1 MIRTPD
7 GKLCLL
13 DFGLMTQITEDQKYG
28 MIEAISHL
36 VHRDYES
43 IGSDFVKL
51 DFIPRDV
58 DIRPILPA
66 LANVFDAALA
76 GGGAKSINFQA
87 LAADL
92 AQITFEYPFRIP
104 PYFALIIRAIGVL
117 EGIALVGNKD
127 FAIVDEAYPYISRRL
142 LTDSSPRL
150 KAALQYMVYGQTG
163 VFDVERMLDLLQALE
178 SFNNLKETGN
188 KNTINSESSGNF
200 NIKDDEAFDFDA
212 SSLASSL
219 SSPTS
224 DLRTREALKFFFSED
239 GQVAR
244 EFLLEEVTKSV
255 DTLSRNALWQL
266 AEITN
271 IPIKSFPGSSLLR
284 AVLPEITAADKVVIQ
299 NARRLLTFFSM
310 TRSDASSS
318 SISQAQLANNNM
330 NALFN
335 PASLLMPGN
344 MAKNRRKLSEV
355 FLMNTA
361 SVAPGEAASTLG
373 ISADR
378 VQELRSVLREFG
390 PSLSDFSLLVA
401 ARLIDRVVARLM
413 KYTSN
418 TIFN

>member
-1 MIRTPD
+1 M
-7 GKLCLL
+7 G
-13 DFGLMTQITEDQKYG
+13 
-28 MIEAISHL
+28 
-36 VHRDYES
+36 
-43 IGSDFVKL
+43 
-51 DFIPRDV
+51 
-58 DIRPILPA
+58 
-66 LANVFDAALA
+66 
-76 GGGAKSINFQA
+76 
-87 LAADL
+87 
-92 AQITFEYPFRIP
+92 TFEYPFRIP

-318 SISQAQLANNNM
+318 SISQAQLASNNM

-335 PASLLMPGN
+335 PASLFMPGSL
-344 MAKNRRKLSEV
+344 ASNRRKLSEV
-355 FLMNTA
+355 LNTVAVA
-361 SVAPGEAASTLG
+361 SGDTASTLG